1 MEVKQSGDYVNAM
14 QFSFTSFDWLV
25 TSFPLSLHLLRSEL
39 HLLQRPLHHLS
50 WQLAPFGR
58 LLSFLSRCM
67 DTGTEIPDLSRE
79 IEENYNQNSTFYD
92 HPVLL

>member
-39 HLLQRPLHHLS
+39 HLLRRPLHHLS

-58 LLSFLSRCM
+58 LLSFLSRRM
-67 DTGTEIPDLSRE
+67 DAETEILDLSRKN
-79 IEENYNQNSTFYD
+79 EEKHIQNSTVYD
-92 HPVLL
+92 HHALL